1 MILKQVGSRNIRDSD
16 MNHGFFRKGKA
27 MGNITEKM
35 DLKTMCEM
43 PGYHLKC
50 SIVDMIQSL
59 MESYFYHCGEQEEAK
74 AALYI
79 KELIECMREYF
90 PDKKDMVCA
99 ARMFNTVKEA
109 SGYLEEQKEEKG
121 HFSCEAG
128 NVIGK
133 MYHSLHGESLTAIWS
148 GWAEYIFRTYP
159 EKMISLG
166 KCVWNIE
173 NDSEEIIREFVD
185 FYKKMGMPVC
195 LGQLAGRDL
204 LEEEIDILAEQ
215 ISIACGQKEA
225 ECDIRSILTDSNHW

>member
-1 MILKQVGSRNIRDSD
+1 MNICDPD
-16 MNHGFFRKGKA
+16 MDHRFFRKERE
-27 MGNITEKM
+27 MGDILKNM

-59 MESYFYHCGEQEEAK
+59 MESYFYHYGEKEEVK

-79 KELIECMREYF
+79 KELMECMQEYF
-90 PDKKDMVCA
+90 PDKKDMVYA
-99 ARMFNTVKEA
+99 ARMLGTAKEV
-109 SGYLEEQKEEKG
+109 SGYLEEQKEG
-121 HFSCEAG
+121 RVYFSCEAG
-128 NVIGK
+128 DMIGK

-148 GWAEYIFRTYP
+148 GWAEYILRTYP

-173 NDSEEIIREFVD
+173 NGSEEIIRAFVD

-195 LGQLAGRDL
+195 LGQLAGREL

-225 ECDIRSILTDSNHW
+225 ECDIRSILTNSNHW